1 VRTSLLGMAVHTTL
15 SDSIRRQRSADE
27 QMPVVQEGASRHGAD
42 GHANHLAAMMWEWRR
57 PDEMA
62 LSRKP
67 LSNGSKTGLLERQFD
82 RVINHALCSTTCRA
96 SHFALGSAGGNSSS
110 AAAIRRASSMA

>member
-1 VRTSLLGMAVHTTL
+1 MRTFLEGMAVHTTL

-42 GHANHLAAMMWEWRR
+42 GHANHLAAMMWQWRR

-82 RVINHALCSTTCRA
+82 RVINHALIVPFYETE
-96 SHFALGSAGGNSSS
+96 
-110 AAAIRRASSMA
+110 

>member
-1 VRTSLLGMAVHTTL
+1 MAVHTTL

-27 QMPVVQEGASRHGAD
+27 QMPFVQEGASRHGAD
-42 GHANHLAAMMWEWRR
+42 GHANHLAAMMWQWRR

-82 RVINHALCSTTCRA
+82 RVINHAPRDDRER
-96 SHFALGSAGGNSSS
+96 GGNEQVLGPQ
-110 AAAIRRASSMA
+110 RVVPTEQFLPVHNNF

>member
-1 VRTSLLGMAVHTTL
+1 MAVHTTL

-27 QMPVVQEGASRHGAD
+27 QMPFVQEGASRHGAD
-42 GHANHLAAMMWEWRR
+42 GHANHLAAMMWQWRR

-82 RVINHALCSTTCRA
+82 RVINHAPHQRIQLA
-96 SHFALGSAGGNSSS
+96 PSSFDLRQLQ
-110 AAAIRRASSMA
+110 RRTWLHSDP

>member
-1 VRTSLLGMAVHTTL
+1 
-15 SDSIRRQRSADE
+15 
-27 QMPVVQEGASRHGAD
+27 
-42 GHANHLAAMMWEWRR
+42 MMWEWRR

-82 RVINHALCSTTCRA
+82 RVINHALPVGSPA
-96 SHFALGSAGGNSSS
+96 SMFRMKTS
-110 AAAIRRASSMA
+110 

>member
-1 VRTSLLGMAVHTTL
+1 
-15 SDSIRRQRSADE
+15 
-27 QMPVVQEGASRHGAD
+27 
-42 GHANHLAAMMWEWRR
+42 MMWEWRR

-82 RVINHALCSTTCRA
+82 RVINHAQLDGA
-96 SHFALGSAGGNSSS
+96 
-110 AAAIRRASSMA
+110 

>member
-1 VRTSLLGMAVHTTL
+1 MAVHTTL

-57 PDEMA
+57 PDEIA

-82 RVINHALCSTTCRA
+82 RVINHAPFGLCLCRTRCPVITTAFRM
-96 SHFALGSAGGNSSS
+96 LVV
-110 AAAIRRASSMA
+110 